1 MDYNGRQLA
10 IYRLRTLNS
19 RSVLA
24 HVDIVT
30 DQEMIAKAQ
39 LNIHSVHVRGV
50 AWCHVRL
57 AGEPAQCFCEQ
68 PVEQM
73 VLQLSHGWN
82 N

>member
-19 RSVLA
+19 RSVLV

-50 AWCHVRL
+50 AQHHVRL